1 MGDGKSKVSSYV
13 VHGIDPG
20 FSGAIATVRMKDG
33 ELSVLDVQD
42 MPIKLF
48 YYNKDKK
55 GRRGYDLDKLLI
67 YLKARLG
74 SKYPLL
80 IESNL
85 IMDSDS
91 RYSTASTAFGA
102 GTLLGMSHA
111 LGITS
116 RFVSPRSWQAWTK
129 KWCPVVKARVDE
141 CKLNNTKPDSKR
153 LTELFVRAVYPKQ
166 AHLISGPKGGL
177 LDGRADAIAIATYG
191 ACNIQS

>member
-1 MGDGKSKVSSYV
+1 MVGGKNKVPIV

-20 FSGAIATVRMKDG
+20 FSGAIATVIKKGD
-33 ELSVLDVQD
+33 ELSVVDVQD
-42 MPIKLF
+42 MPTKLF
-48 YYNKDKK
+48 YYGKDKK
-55 GRRGYDLDKLLI
+55 GRRGYDLDKLML

-111 LGITS
+111 LGINS

-129 KWCPVVKARVDE
+129 KWSAAVADRVRE
-141 CKLNNTKPDSKR
+141 CKDSNTKPDSKR
-153 LTELFVRAVYPKQ
+153 LAELFVRATYPKQ
-166 AHLISGPKGGL
+166 AHLISGPRGGL
-177 LDGRADAIAIATYG
+177 LDGRADAICIATYG
-191 ACNIQS
+191 ACNTV